1 MDPVFLRGMKIG
13 ELPNLSDMKK
23 HTFDQIESEIR
34 KEKAEAL
41 GRAGE
46 RLEETLL
53 EIEAIRREILSLAER
68 GLDPAVAHGDW
79 LAREMQVKSAEHARL
94 CEEAR
99 WLCHTL
105 IIQRE
110 AVGLWRHEDVERQYP
125 LPRSLSLPSVIPSG
139 ETR

>member
-1 MDPVFLRGMKIG
+1 MKRHAF
-13 ELPNLSDMKK
+13 E
-23 HTFDQIESEIR
+23 QIESEIR

-46 RLEETLL
+46 RLEQILL
-53 EIEAIRREILSLAER
+53 EIEAFRQEICCLAEKRLETSPGAR
-68 GLDPAVAHGDW
+68 GWH
-79 LAREMQVKSAEHARL
+79 ARDLKVRLAEHARL
-94 CEEAR
+94 CEEAKR
-99 WLCHTL
+99 LRHSL

-125 LPRSLSLPSVIPSG
+125 EPRPLTLPPGTMSG